1 VVLSVIDRDLLDHC
15 LAKKPRAWEDFV
27 DRFMG
32 LVVHV
37 VNHCAQARSIRLS
50 EQDRDDLCSDVFL
63 ALVKDDYAILR
74 NFRRESSLATY
85 LTVIARRI
93 VVKKLLA
100 KSASPLSGASEG
112 TAAIP
117 DPHGSAEARIEDH
130 EEVLRLI
137 GTLGADEAQI
147 VKLYH
152 LDGKS
157 YREISQELGI
167 PENSV
172 GPTLSR
178 ARAKMRTAGE

>member
-1 VVLSVIDRDLLDHC
+1 MVLSVIDRDLLDHC

-50 EQDRDDLCSDVFL
+50 ESDRDDLCSDVFL

-100 KSASPLSGASEG
+100 KSASPLAGGGEG

-117 DPHGSAEARIEDH
+117 DPHGNLETRIEDH

-137 GTLGADEAQI
+137 GTLAADEARI
-147 VKLYH
+147 VRLYH
-152 LDGKS
+152 LDGRTYK
-157 YREISQELGI
+157 EISQELGI
-167 PENSV
+167 PENSI

-178 ARAKMRTAGE
+178 ARAKMRSAGE